1 MKDNKRKYQI
11 NLDKYKVS
19 TEKKLE
25 HSFVES
31 KYFKSN
37 QRREVIHIEP
47 FNTIPD
53 RSIKEDTKNIK
64 YYPTISTINASK
76 TNYTIKKVEKE
87 ELNWRNSRFI
97 NFRDNKEKK
106 GSKIDNISNRSNNIY
121 IDRSIK
127 EEKKE
132 IIPNVYSNTIVFRDR
147 RSNIPEM
154 KLFKKNNDETQNT
167 NSTKNTKN
175 DNISNFDKN
184 KYIFKKENITTK
196 KADANISK
204 KSQKKEEEDKFKN
217 IIETKKEA
225 KNNFYLGKLIPDKSE
240 SIINDKKDK
249 IYNKDP
255 KILKFRKDLIKDSF
269 SSYPADNTSLIVKT
283 IDDLLLIIYAKED
296 STIICYNIINNQ
308 KVNEVRKAHDKYI
321 TNLRYYPDTFNR
333 INLMLSLSTDDN
345 HLKVWNIGNFQC
357 LLDLKKVNESGWINS
372 ACFLNDNN
380 KIYVLSSNARGFSQ
394 KAGLIKVFDLKG
406 KFIKQINESNVN
418 TYFIDYYYDNKSSK
432 NYIITGNACFSKS
445 YDYDKNKIY
454 HVYKDNKDKDNSFH
468 ISVIIN
474 DKGDKTNLIES
485 CQYGKIRIW
494 DFHSGVLL
502 DTIIVYDLSL
512 YGICL
517 WNNNYL
523 MVGCEDKSIK
533 IIDLDNKRVIA
544 ELIGHKNIV
553 TMVRKLVYPKY
564 REFLVSQ
571 GHLNDGFKLWV

>member
-1 MKDNKRKYQI
+1 MPHKKTKRRNFENK
-11 NLDKYKVS
+11 
-19 TEKKLE
+19 
-25 HSFVES
+25 
-31 KYFKSN
+31 
-37 QRREVIHIEP
+37 
-47 FNTIPD
+47 
-53 RSIKEDTKNIK
+53 
-64 YYPTISTINASK
+64 
-76 TNYTIKKVEKE
+76 
-87 ELNWRNSRFI
+87 
-97 NFRDNKEKK
+97 
-106 GSKIDNISNRSNNIY
+106 
-121 IDRSIK
+121 IK
-127 EEKKE
+127 EEIE
-132 IIPNVYSNTIVFRDR
+132 ATNDFD
-147 RSNIPEM
+147 PE
-154 KLFKKNNDETQNT
+154 
-167 NSTKNTKN
+167 
-175 DNISNFDKN
+175 
-184 KYIFKKENITTK
+184 
-196 KADANISK
+196 
-204 KSQKKEEEDKFKN
+204 
-217 IIETKKEA
+217 
-225 KNNFYLGKLIPDKSE
+225 KLIQDKSH

-255 KILKFRKDLIKDSF
+255 KILKFQKDLIKDSF

-380 KIYVLSSNARGFSQ
+380 KIYALSSNVTGFNK

-406 KFIKQINESNVN
+406 KLIKQINDSNDN

-432 NYIITGNACFSKS
+432 NYIITGNACFSTS
-445 YDYDKNKIY
+445 YDYDKNIIY
-454 HVYKDNKDKDNSFH
+454 HVYNDNNDKDNSLH

-474 DKGDKTNLIES
+474 DKGEKTNLIES
-485 CQYGKIRIW
+485 CQDGKIRIW
-494 DFHSGVLL
+494 DFHSGELL
-502 DTIIVYDLSL
+502 YTIIVSDLSL

-533 IIDLDNKRVIA
+533 IIDLDKEKVISELKGHENK
-544 ELIGHKNIV
+544 V
-553 TMVRKLVYPKY
+553 TMIRKLIHPKY